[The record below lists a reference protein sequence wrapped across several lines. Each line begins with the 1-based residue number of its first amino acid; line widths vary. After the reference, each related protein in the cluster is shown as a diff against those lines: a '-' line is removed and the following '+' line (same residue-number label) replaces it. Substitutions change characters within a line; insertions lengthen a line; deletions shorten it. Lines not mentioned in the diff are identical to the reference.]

1 MQAAHTLRKLG
12 VCVDVHYKYNFTLE
26 MGTLDTIF
34 DHINI
39 KKNLKSISKPLKL
52 SFKLKYYEALINPL
66 QTSIVY
72 LYGLKTSKRL

>member
-12 VCVDVHYKYNFTLE
+12 VCADVHYKYNFALE

-39 KKNLKSISKPLKL
+39 KK
-52 SFKLKYYEALINPL
+52 
-66 QTSIVY
+66 T
-72 LYGLKTSKRL
+72 